1 MISMLAPG
9 CSIITHFRN
18 NPGTNRALRF
28 RKRGCILHSV
38 PSNVFRK
45 GGMGVVNGNIMLSPT
60 LFGTRTRTL
69 RTSKRPL
76 GRHLRVSGGT
86 RLVLPARHV
95 LSTTCRTTGK
105 STGIK
110 AANGKVNPACAS
122 GMDHGNI
129 HMNSVLRGFS
139 RGCTTTGTHRR
150 RVLGDLGCR
159 CSLTRLRG
167 T

>member
-1 MISMLAPG
+1 MISMLAPE
-9 CSIITHFRN
+9 CSIMTHFRN

-45 GGMGVVNGNIMLSPT
+45 SGMGVVNGNIILSPT
-60 LFGTRTRTL
+60 LFGTRTRSL
-69 RTSKRPL
+69 RTSKRGL
-76 GRHLRVSGGT
+76 GSELRVSGGT

-105 STGIK
+105 STGMN
-110 AANGKVNPACAS
+110 AAKGNVNPACAS
-122 GMDHGNI
+122 GIDHGNI
-129 HMNSVLRGFS
+129 HMNSVLSGFS

-150 RVLGDLGCR
+150 RVLGKLGCA
-159 CSLTRLRG
+159 CSLARVRG